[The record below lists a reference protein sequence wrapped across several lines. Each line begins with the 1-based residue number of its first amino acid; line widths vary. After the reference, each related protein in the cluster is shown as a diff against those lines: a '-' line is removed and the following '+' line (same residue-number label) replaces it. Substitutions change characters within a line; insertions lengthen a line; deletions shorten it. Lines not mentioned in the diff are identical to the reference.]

1 MAAAPVPALL
11 ADMNAAHLPA
21 TWRSSSST
29 TIRGESRASAG
40 PIVRPTSVGT
50 VNTRMRTV
58 VISNKV
64 AWLLCG
70 PALAWITVSS
80 GLAQDAL
87 FQSRQVTPT
96 GEYTFGIEGPAVD
109 GLGNLYVV
117 NFGKPGTIGK
127 VTAGASQSE
136 LFGVLPEGSVGN
148 AIRFDREGRMFV
160 ADYKKHNIFLVSP
173 DGKDIKTYFHSDDFN
188 QPNDLT
194 VATDGTIYA
203 SDPHWKQH
211 DGQIWRI
218 SKSANGEAIGEK
230 MTAERKMSTTNGI
243 DLSPDGKTLYVGESD
258 TREIWAYRIDGTRL
272 LSPRL
277 VRRFADFDI
286 DGLRSDSDGNLFV
299 ARILKG
305 TIAELSPQGK
315 LEREIPLTAPEPT
328 NLAFGGTDG
337 KTIFVTQRKGG
348 FVEAFRT
355 DRPGR
360 EFCLRACSGHR

>member
-1 MAAAPVPALL
+1 
-11 ADMNAAHLPA
+11 
-21 TWRSSSST
+21 
-29 TIRGESRASAG
+29 
-40 PIVRPTSVGT
+40 
-50 VNTRMRTV
+50 MRTV
-58 VISNKV
+58 IISNKV
-64 AWLLCG
+64 TLLLCG
-70 PALAWITVSS
+70 LALAWIAVSPVI
-80 GLAQDAL
+80 AQDAL
-87 FQSRQVTPT
+87 FQSRQVTPA

-109 GLGNLYVV
+109 AKGDLYVV

-127 VTAGASQSE
+127 VAAGASQSE

-160 ADYKKHNIFLVSP
+160 ADYKKHNVFLVSA

-194 VATDGTIYA
+194 VAADGTIYA

-218 SKSANGEAIGEK
+218 SKSANGGAIGEK
-230 MTAERKMSTTNGI
+230 MTTERKMSTTNGI

-277 VRRFADFDI
+277 VKRFADFDI
-286 DGLRSDSDGNLFV
+286 DGLRSDADGNLFV

-315 LEREIPLTAPEPT
+315 LRREIPLTAPEPT

-337 KTIFVTQRKGG
+337 KTIFVTQRRGG

-360 EFCLRACSGHR
+360 EFCLWACQRRR

>member
-1 MAAAPVPALL
+1 MRTIIISNKTIWLFCGLAL
-11 ADMNAAHLPA
+11 AGMKV
-21 TWRSSSST
+21 SST
-29 TIRGESRASAG
+29 T
-40 PIVRPTSVGT
+40 
-50 VNTRMRTV
+50 
-58 VISNKV
+58 
-64 AWLLCG
+64 
-70 PALAWITVSS
+70 
-80 GLAQDAL
+80 AQDAL
-87 FQSRQVTPT
+87 FQSRPITPP

-109 GLGNLYVV
+109 ARGNLYVV

-127 VTAGASQSE
+127 VAAGASQSE

-148 AIRFDREGRMFV
+148 AIRFDRQGRMFV
-160 ADYKKHNIFLVSP
+160 ADYKKHNIFLVSS

-194 VATDGTIYA
+194 VAADGTIYA

-218 SKSANGEAIGEK
+218 SKSAGGEAIGEK
-230 MTAERKMSTTNGI
+230 MTAERRMSTTNGI

-258 TREIWAYRIDGTRL
+258 TREIWAYRIDGARL

-277 VRRFADFDI
+277 VKRFPDFDI
-286 DGLRSDSDGNLFV
+286 DGLRTDTDGNLFV

-305 TIAELSPQGK
+305 TIAELSPQGT
-315 LEREIPLTAPEPT
+315 LRREIRLTAPEPT

-348 FVEAFRT
+348 FVESFRT
-355 DRPGR
+355 DHPGR
-360 EFCLRACSGHR
+360 EFSCRVCPAGP